1 MTVTKELTIF
11 NFYWLKLALL
21 HVQIAVKMLLLGEI
35 WLIGTQESTDQMILQ
50 RHRIANMTSFIQG
63 NCDPE
68 YYHSNRGSYGLAT
81 NGKKKN
87 SENILNTILFT

>member
-21 HVQIAVKMLLLGEI
+21 HVQIAVKMLLLGNI

-50 RHRIANMTSFIQG
+50 RHRIANVISFIQG
-63 NCDPE
+63 NCHPE
-68 YYHSNRGSYGLAT
+68 CYHSNTGRYG
-81 NGKKKN
+81 
-87 SENILNTILFT
+87 

>member
-21 HVQIAVKMLLLGEI
+21 HVQIAVKMLLLGNI

-50 RHRIANMTSFIQG
+50 RHRIANVISFIQG
-63 NCDPE
+63 NCHPE
-68 YYHSNRGSYGLAT
+68 CYHSNTGNYG
-81 NGKKKN
+81 
-87 SENILNTILFT
+87 